1 MKHYSAISLLF
12 VTMWVTCG
20 CAAGLIA
27 VGAATG
33 VGASYVAGNDTRSYD
48 AGYDQAV
55 RVSVETLNALKIP
68 VSQIQSDE
76 LKTTIQARRAD
87 DTPVE
92 IIVVRAG
99 PKLSEIGVRTGAVG
113 VAELRASGQIH
124 DTIND
129 RLRRPDPGSGRAAA
143 AAHPAKEPEPPPDN
157 STGRGP
163 GHKADERPATSYAKG
178 APPELTIYFA
188 ADSNELRPSEIEKL
202 DRVVETVSGR
212 PEARLTL
219 AGFTDSVGASE
230 YNLMIAESRAS
241 TVKLY
246 LVAKGIDPLKVT
258 VVGKGASGFV
268 AGNDSEKG
276 RSLNRRVEIS
286 IGEDR

>member
-1 MKHYSAISLLF
+1 MKHYLAISLLF
-12 VTMWVTCG
+12 VTMWIACG

-33 VGASYVAGNDTRSYD
+33 VGVSYVAGNDTRSYE

-68 VSQIQSDE
+68 VSQVQSDE

-87 DTPVE
+87 DTPVQ

-99 PKLSEIGVRTGAVG
+99 PKLSEIAVRTGAVG
-113 VAELRASGQIH
+113 VADLRASGQIH
-124 DTIND
+124 DTINA
-129 RLRRPDPGSGRAAA
+129 RLRRTDPGSGRAAA
-143 AAHPAKEPEPPPDN
+143 TARPVEDPGPPPD
-157 STGRGP
+157 SSGGP
-163 GHKADERPATSYAKG
+163 GHKADERPLTSYARG
-178 APPELTIYFA
+178 VPPELTIYFA

-258 VVGKGASGFV
+258 IVGKGASGFV

-286 IGEDR
+286 ISEDR